1 MPAGPLFVA
10 IDAFTNNVYVT
21 DVNNATVSVIDGNVC
36 NATITFGCRLVP
48 RTLPAGNYPAS
59 IAVDG
64 AAGTSYVSSMFGT
77 SVVPLLP

>member
-36 NATITFGCRLVP
+36 NATITFASRLVP